1 MKVLVTGGAGF
12 IGSDFVKLAARKGWK
27 VTVVDKLTYAG
38 DMERLK
44 PIQDRIDFY
53 NVDILNKEELRKIF
67 EKHKPKVVL
76 HFAAE
81 TNIDRSVIEP
91 SIFMETNIIGTI
103 YLLELVKEFEVE
115 KFINI
120 TSYEEYGYVKEGERD
135 EDCPLN
141 PRSPYAVSKAS
152 ADMLGQVYWRALKV
166 PVITLRLCSIYGPWQ
181 NPERLIPMTILKALR
196 NEYIPVYGTGDII
209 REWLY
214 LCDCIRAIFAV
225 LEKGNPGE
233 VYNVG
238 SGERFQVIDIV
249 KQILKM
255 LEKPETL
262 IKFMPDRPG
271 HERRIAICSEKIKN
285 KTGWLPLTKLESGL
299 KYTVEWNLNN
309 RTWLFKKLFYYEDL
323 WSRLYKEE

>member
-12 IGSDFVKLAARKGWK
+12 IGSDFVRLAARKGWK
-27 VTVVDKLTYAG
+27 VIVVDKLTYAG

-53 NVDILNKEELRKIF
+53 NVDILDKLELKKIF
-67 EKHKPKVVL
+67 EKQRPQTVL

-81 TNIDRSVIEP
+81 TNIDKSVIEP

-103 YLLELVKEFEVE
+103 YLLELANEFKVE

-120 TSYEEYGYVKEGERD
+120 TSYEEYGEIKEGERD

-152 ADMLGQVYWRALKV
+152 SDMLGQVYWRALKL
-166 PVITLRLCSIYGPWQ
+166 PVVTVRLCSIYGPWQ

-196 NEYIPVYGTGDII
+196 NEQIPIYGTGDII

-214 LCDCIRAIFAV
+214 LCDCVRAILLL
-225 LEKGNPGE
+225 LEKGKVGE

-238 SGERFQVIDIV
+238 SGERFTVIEIV
-249 KQILKM
+249 KRILKM
-255 LEKPETL
+255 LDKPESL
-262 IKFMPDRPG
+262 IKFVPDRPG
-271 HERRIAICSEKIKN
+271 HEKRFAINSEKIKN
-285 KTGWLPLTKLESGL
+285 TTGWAPTTKFELGL
-299 KYTVEWNLNN
+299 RATVEWNLSN

>member
-12 IGSDFVKLAARKGWK
+12 IGSDFVRIAARKGWK

-53 NVDILNKEELRKIF
+53 NVDILDKVELRKIF
-67 EKHKPKVVL
+67 EKQRPQTVL

-81 TNIDRSVIEP
+81 TNIDKSVIEP

-103 YLLELVKEFEVE
+103 YLLELANEFKVE

-120 TSYEEYGYVKEGERD
+120 TSYEEYGEIKEGERD

-152 ADMLGQVYWRALKV
+152 SDMLGQVYWRALKL
-166 PVITLRLCSIYGPWQ
+166 PVITVRLCSIYGPWQ

-196 NEYIPVYGTGDII
+196 DEQIPIYGTGDII

-214 LCDCIRAIFAV
+214 LCDCVRAILLL
-225 LEKGNPGE
+225 LEKGKVGE

-238 SGERFQVIDIV
+238 SGERFTVIEIV
-249 KQILKM
+249 KQILKIM
-255 LEKPETL
+255 DKPESL
-262 IKFMPDRPG
+262 IKFVPDRPG
-271 HERRIAICSEKIKN
+271 HEKRFAINSEKIKN
-285 KTGWLPLTKLESGL
+285 TTGWAPTTKFELGL
-299 KYTVEWNLNN
+299 KATVEWNLSN

>member
-12 IGSDFVKLAARKGWK
+12 IGSDFVRLAARKGWK

-38 DMERLK
+38 DLERLK
-44 PIQDRIDFY
+44 PIQDRLYFY
-53 NVDILNKEELRKIF
+53 NVDILDKDELRKIF
-67 EKHKPKVVL
+67 EKKLPEIIL

-103 YLLELVKEFEVE
+103 YLIELAKEFGVK

-120 TSYEEYGYVKEGERD
+120 TSYEEYGEIKEGERD

-152 ADMLGQVYWRALKV
+152 ADMLGQVYWRALQF
-166 PVITLRLCSIYGPWQ
+166 PIITLRLCSIYGPWQ
-181 NPERLIPMTILKALR
+181 NPERLIPMTILKSLR
-196 NEYIPVYGTGDII
+196 NEQIPVYGTGDII

-225 LEKGNPGE
+225 LEKGKPGD
-233 VYNVG
+233 VYNIG
-238 SGERFQVIDIV
+238 SGERFQVIDIL
-249 KQILKM
+249 KQILKI
-255 LEKPETL
+255 LDKPETL
-262 IKFMPDRPG
+262 IKFVPDRPG
-271 HERRIAICSEKIKN
+271 HEKRFAICSEKIKN
-285 KTGWLPLTKLESGL
+285 KTGWTPTTKFESGL
-299 KYTVEWNLNN
+299 KSTIEWNLNN
-309 RTWLFKKLFYYEDL
+309 RNWLFKKLFYYEDL
-323 WSRLYKEE
+323 WSKLYRED

>member
-12 IGSDFVKLAARKGWK
+12 IGSDFVRLAARKGWK

-44 PIQDRIDFY
+44 PIQDRLDFY
-53 NVDILNKEELRKIF
+53 NVDILDKEGVKKIF
-67 EKHKPKVVL
+67 EKQRPQIVL

-81 TNIDRSVIEP
+81 TNIDRSVLEP

-103 YLLELVKEFEVE
+103 YLLELAKEFEVE
-115 KFINI
+115 RFINV
-120 TSYEEYGYVKEGERD
+120 TSYEEYGDIKVGERD
-135 EDCPLN
+135 EECALN

-152 ADMLGQVYWRALKV
+152 ADMLGQVYWRTLKL
-166 PVITLRLCSIYGPWQ
+166 PVITVRLCSIYGPWQ

-196 NEYIPVYGTGDII
+196 NDFIPVYGTGDII

-214 LCDCIRAIFAV
+214 LCDCIRAILAI
-225 LEKGNPGE
+225 LEKGKPGE

-238 SGERFQVIDIV
+238 SGERFTVIEIV
-249 KQILKM
+249 KQILKI
-255 LEKPETL
+255 LDKPESL
-262 IKFMPDRPG
+262 IKFVPDRPG
-271 HERRIAICSEKIKN
+271 HEKRFAISSEKIKN
-285 KTGWLPLTKLESGL
+285 STGWSPITKFDLGL
-299 KYTVEWNLNN
+299 KSTIEWNLNH

-323 WSRLYKEE
+323 WSKLYKED